1 MKIILLHQNF
11 KCEVHVHADN
21 ATPWLQM
28 MADLAFMT
36 AEKQVYMH
44 LIGS

>member
-11 KCEVHVHADN
+11 MCEGHVYGDN

-28 MADLAFMT
+28 KADLAFMT
-36 AEKQVYMH
+36 AKKQVYMY
-44 LIGS
+44 LIRN